1 VKDSQ
6 KLKKIRDKAIGELEH
21 AFEQGVIEDKKYTN
35 LAVQALQAYQKAR
48 NYEIKEDALTFVVN
62 KSLTE
67 NLEELKKILPRT
79 LPKYCK
85 VL

>member
-1 VKDSQ
+1 MKDSQ

-48 NYEIKEDALTFVVN
+48 NYEIKEDDLIIAE
-62 KSLTE
+62 KE
-67 NLEELKKILPRT
+67 KELMKEIQEVDNGKE
-79 LPKYCK
+79 
-85 VL
+85 